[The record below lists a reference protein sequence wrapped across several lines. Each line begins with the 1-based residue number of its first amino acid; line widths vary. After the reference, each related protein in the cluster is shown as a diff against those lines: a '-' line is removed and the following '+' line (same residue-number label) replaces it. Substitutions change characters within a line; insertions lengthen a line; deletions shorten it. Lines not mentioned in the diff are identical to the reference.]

1 MARAT
6 KESTQ
11 EIVHGINDQLNS
23 IFNELSLMAPA
34 YSSQRTQFES
44 DFTRIQRELVLE
56 YTRNPP
62 ARLHS
67 PEFLRG
73 YLLGEVVDRATNADL
88 RAAAER
94 LLNPEPVST
103 RAPPSRSPEPA
114 ASVAEREME
123 PMLISAVTPTTTPR
137 RTSAPTISELRSQGY
152 TNVIDVRFDEENKV
166 YRFACNDPN
175 LDLIGM
181 TRQQLIDYAK
191 ENPSALK
198 IFEVNARGYATK
210 EVRPSSLG

>member
-44 DFTRIQRELVLE
+44 DFTRIQRALVLE

-62 ARLHS
+62 SKLPSPENLRLH
-67 PEFLRG
+67 
-73 YLLGEVVDRATNADL
+73 LLGEVVDRATNADL
-88 RAAAER
+88 KAAAAL
-94 LLNPEPVST
+94 LLNPEPVS

-198 IFEVNARGYATK
+198 IFEVNSRGYATK
-210 EVRPSSLG
+210 EVRPSSLE